1 MKNKIISYAIIFIVM
16 MTAINVDFTKLNT
29 NEIESNN
36 IVITEQIIENEEN
49 LEKIE
54 EPTEK
59 EVVPEPV
66 ATEKP
71 VNPKPQVTSRG
82 NLTVNGKTNLGT
94 YTLTAYC
101 ACAKCCGKTD
111 GITASGKKAVSGHT
125 VAAPSNFPFGT
136 KLEINGKIYTVEDRG
151 GAIQGKRLDIYFN
164 SHQEALNFGRKTAVV
179 YKLSN

>member
-1 MKNKIISYAIIFIVM
+1 MKNKIISYAIIFIAMITV
-16 MTAINVDFTKLNT
+16 INIDFTKLNT

-54 EPTEK
+54 ETTEK
-59 EVVPEPV
+59 EVIQEPV
-66 ATEKP
+66 VTEKP
-71 VNPKPQVTSRG
+71 VSLKTQVTSRG
-82 NLTVNGKTNLGT
+82 NSTVNGKTNLGT

-151 GAIQGKRLDIYFN
+151 GAIQGKRLDIYFD
-164 SHQEALNFGRKTAVV
+164 SHQEALNFGRKTATV

>member
-1 MKNKIISYAIIFIVM
+1 MKNKIISYAIIFIVL
-16 MTAINVDFTKLNT
+16 MTVINIDFTKLNV
-29 NEIESNN
+29 NEVESNN

-54 EPTEK
+54 EIPA
-59 EVVPEPV
+59 EPV
-66 ATEKP
+66 VESTP
-71 VNPKPQVTSRG
+71 VETPKPAVTSRG
-82 NLTVNGKTNLGT
+82 NITSSNGRVNLGT

-111 GITASGKKAVSGHT
+111 GITASGKRATSNHT
-125 VAAPSNFPFGT
+125 VAAPSSFPFGT

-151 GAIQGKRLDIYFN
+151 GAIQGKRLDIYFD
-164 SHQEALNFGRKTAVV
+164 SHQEALNFGRRTAVV

>member
-16 MTAINVDFTKLNT
+16 MTAINIDFTKLNT

-82 NLTVNGKTNLGT
+82 NSTVNGKTNLGT

>member
-1 MKNKIISYAIIFIVM
+1 MKNKIISYAIIFIAMITV
-16 MTAINVDFTKLNT
+16 INIDFTKLNT

-54 EPTEK
+54 ETTEK
-59 EVVPEPV
+59 EVIQEPV
-66 ATEKP
+66 VTEKP
-71 VNPKPQVTSRG
+71 VSSKMQVTSRG
-82 NLTVNGKTNLGT
+82 NSTVNGKTNLGT

-151 GAIQGKRLDIYFN
+151 GAIQGKRLDIYFD
-164 SHQEALNFGRKTAVV
+164 SHQEALNFGRKTATV

>member
-16 MTAINVDFTKLNT
+16 MTAINIDFTKLNT

-54 EPTEK
+54 EPTET
-59 EVVPEPV
+59 EVIQEPV
-66 ATEKP
+66 VTEKP
-71 VNPKPQVTSRG
+71 ANPKPQVTSRG
-82 NLTVNGKTNLGT
+82 NSTVNGKTNLGT

-125 VAAPSNFPFGT
+125 VAAPSSFPFGT

-151 GAIQGKRLDIYFN
+151 GAIQGKRLDIYFD